1 MVKFDRKGYKRRTRL
16 LILTNKSLC
25 LNQILKNK
33 LKPKEKIPLDFVKK
47 LEVTSGRDNFLLIK
61 ISPQYKYNK
70 VLTINVKVCYYYN
83 KYNTNIVIIL
93 LYYYNNIPI
102 AV

>member
-25 LNQILKNK
+25 LNKILKNK
-33 LKPKEKIPLDFVKK
+33 LKPKEKIPLDFIKK

-61 ISPQYKYNK
+61 ISPQYKHNK
-70 VLTINVKVCYYYN
+70 VLTLRYTIIIVSVGKINIYSN
-83 KYNTNIVIIL
+83 M
-93 LYYYNNIPI
+93 LY
-102 AV
+102 